1 MDMTIRRRRLPFTV
15 VLVCCSFFCCEELL
29 IGQTLCLF
37 GTCSSGQGGTPSG
50 KCMDCGDERPAQK
63 TREEPRSET
72 PSPPAEPQET
82 TEQRAL
88 RERAD
93 AQTRHYESVWE
104 QEKAMENAARAG
116 EYDNAKRIARNLLA
130 SRPPAVLIPRLNHYL
145 VNMTFARAYDALNVG
160 DWPNAEREFKT
171 ALEELPN
178 NPEAHSSL
186 GKALEGEGKLD
197 EALLEYQSAAR
208 LSENKETQ
216 ARQDVDRVRA
226 TVDGRRAAVD
236 ETKRMTAAAV
246 RTAAMAQ
253 LRQSA
258 GTGQAAAQTAAFMR
272 AKCAGSL
279 VWDSWSDDRCQETVV
294 AVLPTVNAPGT
305 AAAHSPATMSAALRS
320 RLGDLDEQL
329 AAAKQRL
336 FGARTPEDMATAD
349 RAMKNLREQKGRALV
364 QVVHERWISVPV
376 RPTAQH

>member
-1 MDMTIRRRRLPFTV
+1 MDMMPRRRLSFAV
-15 VLVCCSFFCCEELL
+15 VLVCFSFFCCEELL

-37 GTCSSGQGGTPSG
+37 GTCSSGQGGTPSA
-50 KCMDCGDERPAQK
+50 KCVDCGDERPAPK
-63 TREEPRSET
+63 TGEEPRSET
-72 PSPPAEPQET
+72 PSSPAEPNET
-82 TEQRAL
+82 SEQRAV

-93 AQTRHYESVWE
+93 AQTRHHASVWA

-116 EYDNAKRIARNLLA
+116 EYDNAKRIARNVLA
-130 SRPPAVLIPRLNHYL
+130 SGPPAELVPRLNHYL
-145 VNMTFARAYDALNVG
+145 VNMTFARAYDALNGG
-160 DWPNAEREFKT
+160 DWPSAEHEFKI

-178 NPEAHSSL
+178 NPDAHSSL
-186 GKALEGEGKLD
+186 GRALEEEGKLD

-208 LSENKETQ
+208 LSGNETQ
-216 ARQDVDRVRA
+216 VRQGIDRIRW
-226 TVDGRRAAVD
+226 TLGLRRAMAD
-236 ETKRMTAAAV
+236 EMKRMTAAGA

-258 GTGQAAAQTAAFMR
+258 GTGQAAAQTTVFTR

-294 AVLPTVNAPGT
+294 SLLPPVNAPGT
-305 AAAHSPATMSAALRS
+305 AASHSSATMSATLRS

-336 FGARTPEDMATAD
+336 FGARTPEDVATAD
-349 RAMKNLREQKGRALV
+349 RAMKDLTEQKSRAMV
-364 QVVHERWISVPV
+364 QVVRERWISVPV
-376 RPTAQH
+376 RPASQD